1 MRGDL
6 HALRLSIRKVTAL
19 TPHRQLNAS
28 RTDWRGKVIYLF
40 SAAGAPISLA
50 ARITNNPLIIITR
63 ISTPYFS
70 NKFGSKSSTGI
81 NACLRLSFRDRYAI

>member
-28 RTDWRGKVIYLF
+28 GTDWRGKVIYLF

-50 ARITNNPLIIITR
+50 ARITNNPRIIITR

-70 NKFGSKSSTGI
+70 TSPEVSLPLVSMRR
-81 NACLRLSFRDRYAI
+81 RLSFRDRYAI